1 MSPCEKVTWFDNYF
15 GWLERLVKKLRKLII
30 YLVIWLK
37 YVRKPLGRMRRRRE
51 KETEWRTPK
60 HVGEPRLNEQGVEK
74 TDDHFLLNLGRLLPI
89 IYLVALCIF
98 CVVYNVVPGPDFL
111 VLCFFIYVA
120 FAKRTRRFLK
130 DWIPFIALFF
140 AYEAMRG
147 IADNI
152 TGIVHVAELIS
163 AELQIFGAIPTLVL
177 QQFYRSPILDWIG
190 AFFYSLHFLT
200 PTVFG
205 FVLWHRSQ
213 ENYQKYTIAVLVSSY
228 SALITILLF
237 PSAPPW
243 FGVKA
248 ERILFQVDQAM
259 GIPFYAT
266 LFVLTQPNPFAAFP
280 SLHATYPWL
289 ISLYSIKIKRI
300 KALPILVI
308 PLGVCFSAVY
318 LGEHYVIDLLAGVAY
333 ATVAFFLVEKLI
345 TRFSLHSRIVQIGR
359 SIRERKA
366 KFQARVKRKKK

>member
-1 MSPCEKVTWFDNYF
+1 MVGAAHS
-15 GWLERLVKKLRKLII
+15 KKTKDS
-30 YLVIWLK
+30 K
-37 YVRKPLGRMRRRRE
+37 GRI
-51 KETEWRTPK
+51 
-60 HVGEPRLNEQGVEK
+60 
-74 TDDHFLLNLGRLLPI
+74 DDHFLLNLSRLLPI

-98 CVVYNVVPGPDFL
+98 CLVYKVFPGPYFL
-111 VLCFFIYVA
+111 ILCFFIYAA
-120 FAKRTRRFLK
+120 FSKRTQRFTK
-130 DWIPFIALFF
+130 DWFPFTALFF

-152 TGIVHVAELIS
+152 TGIVHVTELIS
-163 AELQIFGAIPTLVL
+163 AELQIFGTIPTLVL

-190 AFFYSLHFLT
+190 AFFYSLHFLI

-205 FVLWHRSQ
+205 FVLWYRSR
-213 ENYQKYTIAVLVSSY
+213 ENYQKYTIALLVSSY
-228 SALITILLF
+228 SALITILLY

-259 GIPFYAT
+259 GIPLYAT
-266 LFVLTQPNPFAAFP
+266 LFVLIQPNPFAAFP

-300 KALPILVI
+300 KALPILLI

-318 LGEHYVIDLLAGVAY
+318 LGEHYVIDLVAGIVY
-333 ATVAFFLVEKLI
+333 STVAFFLVEKLI
-345 TRFSLHSRIVQIGR
+345 TRFSLHSSIVQVFKKAIKAL
-359 SIRERKA
+359 SSKIR
-366 KFQARVKRKKK
+366 